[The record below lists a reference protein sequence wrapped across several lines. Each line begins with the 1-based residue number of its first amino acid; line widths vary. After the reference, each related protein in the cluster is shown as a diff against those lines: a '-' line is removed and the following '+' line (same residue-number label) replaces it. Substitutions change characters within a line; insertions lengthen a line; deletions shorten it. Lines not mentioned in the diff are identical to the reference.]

1 MGGVPLASPLKG
13 ATVLVVEQEPRVRA
27 AVTEALDM
35 SGCVVVQ
42 VESPHDALST
52 LEERS
57 DVQVVVADI
66 DGADADN
73 GLTFAHQV
81 HQRWPAMGLVI
92 TSGHIRHLRPSDVP
106 GDGTFMPR
114 PLPVQA
120 FLDAVSRA
128 VCHTS

>member
-1 MGGVPLASPLKG
+1 MSLASPLKG

-27 AVTEALDM
+27 VVTEALDL

-42 VESPHDALST
+42 AESPRDALST

-57 DVQVVVADI
+57 DVQVLVADI
-66 DGADADN
+66 DMDETGN
-73 GLTFAHQV
+73 GLAFAHEV

-92 TSGHIRHLRPSDVP
+92 TSGHVRHLRPSEVP
-106 GDGTFMPR
+106 GDGVFMPR

-120 FLDAVSRA
+120 FLEAVSLAASHMR
-128 VCHTS
+128 